1 MHLESAHIHI
11 TFKSHI
17 DIKVLLSI
25 FVSDDPEHTKKQNPT
40 DFGFKMSNDNVQIT
54 HSCICWLPISAVY
67 RHSPAK
73 PRYDTHHDIEATI
86 SAVFD
91 TSIYRHRD
99 LTIRVSIQLSLYR

>member
-17 DIKVLLSI
+17 DINVLLSI
-25 FVSDDPEHTKKQNPT
+25 FVSDDPEHKKQTKKNPT
-40 DFGFKMSNDNVQIT
+40 DFGFKMSNDNVQIK
-54 HSCICWLPISAVY
+54 HSCICWLPISVVY

-73 PRYDTHHDIEATI
+73 PRYDTHHDTEATI

-91 TSIYRHRD
+91 TSM
-99 LTIRVSIQLSLYR
+99 